1 MKVLVDGRVY
11 SSGAF
16 DRGMGRY
23 VEHVIELLLGEG
35 HDVCLLL
42 FQDCHLERSSPL
54 LKSCAIRYANYSAE
68 NLAATTAARY
78 ADAHGFTTF
87 LSNLVETDGF
97 DIYVDATP
105 FLSPMRFDLL
115 ACPVVTICYDFIPLK
130 LLNDYITNEVIVEL
144 YYNGLARVL
153 KADHVISISET
164 VADEAVRFLGIPED
178 RLSVVSPKLDPMYEN
193 WVGEAASA
201 DAAGYLFGMV
211 GGHRS
216 KNPDV
221 AIRMY
226 RDIVDAGIVDVRVN
240 APTKDQF
247 ETLKSTGLLDDIQ
260 ATFSISEEQ
269 KLELQSRASVVS
281 HLSLEEGFGIPLL
294 EAIFLKRKVVVLD
307 IPMNR
312 EILGKSTTSD
322 AGAVFWLDP
331 ANQVLPLDRFAAFMN
346 ETPDVQYFDDVRA
359 YYNGHWKDSAQVAD
373 KALSAAVANSARWF
387 AKAEFK
393 IFSSIPGDFCGVA
406 DYSLCYVR
414 STDANVVLFFS
425 EGDQKTISHT
435 PNIRL
440 ATHGEYAAFQKHRPE
455 IPGVF
460 NLAFSQALYPG
471 IELLKAHAAPNDI
484 LLVHERAYVPGL
496 WHFKAQQGR
505 LDDLALDLP
514 RSSEAEASAAAT
526 DLALSP
532 IVNKRKTADKGRSA
546 LSAHWLLEK
555 PLKFVSHLPE
565 PVLEKMR
572 EARKAESELQNDLGA
587 LEDSLEFVPLGID
600 PRGGPAVARAAQAL
614 RRERGIQP
622 DDVVIGHFGLI
633 LDDIKRLA
641 EIIDVTAH
649 FIAGQKA
656 ENAPRRT
663 FFVLSGKIID
673 QKLFDTA
680 KALFASLG
688 IASRLIYSNPVL
700 EVDFDA
706 EIAMCDAVVC
716 FRKQVRG
723 QLSHIFVRALSMGRP
738 VIVNEDSGYAYDP
751 RLLVRDE
758 RLAEDLRAVLET
770 LSDVDAAQDLREVSF
785 ARYEAEHRGDDSLKK
800 ILQKKNPWDRWRT
813 AKSSVSKTSG
823 VRNLL
828 RTLRPPPSTM

>member
-11 SSGAF
+11 SSGAW

-23 VEHVIELLLGEG
+23 VEHVIELLLGKG
-35 HDVCLLL
+35 HEVCLLL
-42 FQDCHLERSSPL
+42 FQDCYLQRSSPL
-54 LKSCAIRYANYSAE
+54 LQTCTVRYANYSAE
-68 NLAATTAARY
+68 NLAPTTEGRY
-78 ADAHGFTTF
+78 GDAHGFTTF
-87 LSNLVETDGF
+87 LANLVEADGF
-97 DIYVDATP
+97 DLYVDATP
-105 FLSPMRFDLL
+105 FLAPMRFDLL

-130 LLNDYITNEVIVEL
+130 LINDYITNEVIVEL
-144 YYNGLARVL
+144 YYNGLSRVL

-164 VADEAVRFLGIPED
+164 VADEAGRFLGIPQN
-178 RLSVVSPKLDPMYEN
+178 RLSVISPRLDPMYEN
-193 WVGEAASA
+193 WIGEPAVPGS
-201 DAAGYLFGMV
+201 AGYLFGMV

-226 RDIVDAGIVDVRVN
+226 RDLVDAGVVNVRVN
-240 APTKDQF
+240 APTRDQF
-247 ETLKSTGLLDDIQ
+247 ETLKHGGLLDDIE
-260 ATFSISEEQ
+260 ATYSISEER
-269 KLELQSRASVVS
+269 KLELQSQASVVS

-312 EILGKSTTSD
+312 EILGKSSGDD

-331 ANQVLPLDRFAAFMN
+331 SNQTLPLKRFAAFLKA
-346 ETPDVQYFDDVRA
+346 EPDPAYFEGVRT
-359 YYNGHWKDSAQVAD
+359 YYNRHWRESAEVAD
-373 KALSAAVANSARWF
+373 QALKAAVAASEKWF
-387 AKAEFK
+387 ANVEFK

-435 PNIRL
+435 PNLRL
-440 ATHGEYAAFQKHRPE
+440 ATQGEYAAFQKRRPAV
-455 IPGVF
+455 PGVF
-460 NLAFSQALYPG
+460 NLAFSRALYPG
-471 IELLKAHAAPNDI
+471 IELLRDHAAADDI

-514 RSSEAEASAAAT
+514 RTSEAVTTAAAT

-532 IVNKRKTADKGRSA
+532 MVNKRKTADEGRSA
-546 LSAHWLLEK
+546 LSPHWLLNK
-555 PLKFVSHLPE
+555 PLKFVSHLPD

-572 EARKAESELQNDLGA
+572 EARQADSELQNDLDA

-614 RRERGIQP
+614 RRERGIQA
-622 DDVVIGHFGLI
+622 DDVVVGHFGLI

-641 EIIDVTAH
+641 EIIYVTAN
-649 FIAGQKA
+649 FIAEQKA
-656 ENAPRRT
+656 ANAAHRT

-673 QKLFDTA
+673 QKLFDNA
-680 KALFASLG
+680 KALFANLG

-706 EIAMCDAVVC
+706 EIAMCDAVIC

-751 RLLVRDE
+751 RLLVRDGW
-758 RLAEDLRAVLET
+758 LQDDLYAVLGT
-770 LSDVDAAQDLREVSF
+770 LSNPLAAQDLREVSHVF
-785 ARYEAEHRGDDSLKK
+785 YEAHHRGDDSLKK
-800 ILQKKNPWDRWRT
+800 ILQKKRPWDRFLTARSSASRT
-813 AKSSVSKTSG
+813 SPTRSWPLISKQ
-823 VRNLL
+823 
-828 RTLRPPPSTM
+828 RPLTT